1 MSLSIIIVNYRA
13 TGLILSALQSFLPF
27 RNEEQPEV
35 IVVDNGNPQHD
46 KECITTAFPSIKI
59 IEMGYNA
66 GFARANNA
74 GIRNAAGDIVLL
86 LNPDILDPQY
96 SIEQC
101 YRRFKADTFIAASV
115 QLLNEDGSP
124 QITGNYFITG
134 GLNLLLPLPVTG
146 TILKF
151 LGQLSGVK
159 KTNLP
164 DSSSLEKVDWI
175 NGAFMMLRKAILKET
190 GLLDEEF
197 FLYAEEIEWCARLK
211 KAGEICVYGDLKL
224 IHLQGESANKSFGSA
239 GKGYYN
245 LYDRKGLQL
254 MVSNFLRIRKQFGA
268 GWLLLHAFFYGL
280 EMPLLFIRVI
290 LGLLPGIGPFPFSK
304 WMGYCRNYFRLLKL
318 LPTMLLRRP
327 FFYKML

>member
-1 MSLSIIIVNYRA
+1 MRLSVVIVNYKA
-13 TGLILSALQSFLPF
+13 ADYIDKALASFLPAYKGAI
-27 RNEEQPEV
+27 EI
-35 IVVDNGNPQHD
+35 IVVNNGDDGD
-46 KECITTAFPSIKI
+46 KVTGLLQKYSACKL

-66 GFARANNA
+66 GFARSNNV
-74 GIRNAAGDIVLL
+74 GIKAATGDILLL
-86 LNPDILDPQY
+86 LNPDIIDF
-96 SIEQC
+96 SGAIEKC
-101 YRRFKADTFIAASV
+101 FERFKNDTFIAASV

-290 LGLLPGIGPFPFSK
+290 LQLFPASALFPSQNG
-304 WMGYCRNYFRLLKL
+304 WVIAATISGC
-318 LPTMLLRRP
+318 
-327 FFYKML
+327 